1 LGLKAEIW
9 RRPRMD
15 RLGPREGEGL
25 EAMLALE
32 DGTLVRGRGFGREGI
47 AEGELVF
54 NTSMTGYVEAL
65 TDPSYAGQIL
75 MMTYPLIGN
84 YGVAEEDFES
94 DEVQVE
100 GFVVRELCRKPSN
113 WRSQKALAE
122 LLMEYGV
129 PGIEGVDTRMLTK
142 RARVYGTMKSALA
155 VFRAGEGPSEVE
167 LLRRAREQP
176 HITEMDL
183 VDKVS
188 IKEPKFIEV
197 GGKRE
202 LALLDCG
209 AKRSILR
216 QILKR
221 GIDVWLLPFDY
232 PPEKIM
238 ELDPDGLFISNGPGD
253 PARVQQAI
261 GTIRELVG
269 RIPIIGICLGHQLLS
284 LAMGAKTFKL
294 KFGHRGAN
302 QPVKDFASGR
312 VFISSQ
318 NHGFAVDER
327 SLAGTGLEV
336 TQINLNDR
344 TVEGLRHKELPIVC
358 VQYHPEAGPGPHDT
372 HSFFDEAFEML
383 G

>member
-1 LGLKAEIW
+1 MQASPTGL
-9 RRPRMD
+9 
-15 RLGPREGEGL
+15 RERSEL

-32 DGTLVRGRGFGREGI
+32 DGTLVRGRGFGSEGI

-84 YGVAEEDFES
+84 YGVSEEDFES
-94 DEVQVE
+94 EKVQVE
-100 GFVVRELCRKPSN
+100 GFVVRELCRRPSN
-113 WRSQKALAE
+113 WRSKKSLAE
-122 LLMEYGV
+122 LLEEQGIQ
-129 PGIEGVDTRMLTK
+129 GIEGVDTRMLTK

-155 VFRAGEGPSEVE
+155 VFKPGDGPSEAE
-167 LLRRAREQP
+167 LLKRAKEQP
-176 HITEMDL
+176 HITEIDL

-188 IKEPKFIEV
+188 IREPKFIDS
-197 GGKRE
+197 GGGRE

-209 AKRSILR
+209 VKRSILR
-216 QILKR
+216 QILRR
-221 GIDVWLLPFDY
+221 GVSVWLLPFDY
-232 PPEKIM
+232 PPERIM

-253 PARVQQAI
+253 PARVHRTI
-261 GTIRELVG
+261 ETIRRLVG
-269 RIPIIGICLGHQLLS
+269 KMPIIGICLGHQLIS

-294 KFGHRGAN
+294 KFGHRGSN
-302 QPVKDFASGR
+302 QPVKDFETGR

-318 NHGFAVDER
+318 NHGFAVDEK
-327 SLAGTGLEV
+327 SLRGTGLEV

-344 TVEGLRHKELPIVC
+344 TIEGLRHRELPILC

-372 HSFFDEAFEML
+372 YFFFDEALRLL